1 MRRRFQFSLKAL
13 LFGTAL
19 VGVLLSGVIWK
30 IIPIGFTPL
39 AFMMACILFD
49 LLTSRRPNR
58 KR

>member
-1 MRRRFQFSLKAL
+1 MRRRFQFSSKAL
-13 LFGTAL
+13 LFGAAL

-30 IIPIGFTPL
+30 TIPIGFMPL

-49 LLTSRRPNR
+49 LLTSRRPKW